1 MFYHSSRFKEI
12 VRFGVTGILATLVL
26 YSAYWIFLHGLS
38 PSASYSLAYLFAFMV
53 NYILTTSFTF
63 KVKKTVKNGAGFIVS
78 NIINYFVSIGLLNL
92 FLYMGCSEQIAPIP
106 TILIATLSNYIIV
119 RIVMKKTQ

>member
-12 VRFGVTGILATLVL
+12 ARFGVVGILATIVL
-26 YSAYWIFLHGLS
+26 YSAYWLLLHWFS
-38 PSASYSLAYLFAFMV
+38 PSVSYSLAYLLAFIV

-63 KVKKTVKNGAGFIVS
+63 KVKKSVKNGAGFIVS

-92 FLYMGCSEQIAPIP
+92 FLYMGCPEQIAPIP
-106 TILIATLSNYIIV
+106 TILISTLSNYVIV
-119 RIVMKKTQ
+119 GMVMKKM